1 MEEYLLKQMK
11 RTCGGR
17 TRPQAM
23 GRYIMRTGSTGLG
36 SIRFTSPRITGH
48 RHRSDRSS
56 AAELFRNIPSPLQQS
71 LCGVGV
77 SGSLPVRN
85 DAHVINPASGVT
97 QSIGDDDEEEPLLLL
112 PGRPG
117 KPGSGS
123 AGLEHGGCKP
133 GDDEPGM
140 GGGDGLAPGRPGK
153 PAIGG
158 DGLAPGKPGLR
169 CLVPG
174 NGKPGNRSNGDA
186 TARFLAASDDCSSSS
201 IVTITATMTTARL
214 DIMDDA
220 SIFLPSI
227 TCN

>member
-1 MEEYLLKQMK
+1 
-11 RTCGGR
+11 
-17 TRPQAM
+17 
-23 GRYIMRTGSTGLG
+23 MRTGSMGLG

-85 DAHVINPASGVT
+85 DAHVISPASGVM
-97 QSIGDDDEEEPLLLL
+97 QSIGDDDDEEEEPLL
-112 PGRPG
+112 PGRSG

-123 AGLEHGGCKP
+123 AGLEHGGCEP
-133 GDDEPGM
+133 GDDEPAM

-174 NGKPGNRSNGDA
+174 KPGNRSNGDA
-186 TARFLAASDDCSSSS
+186 TARFLAASDGCSCSST
-201 IVTITATMTTARL
+201 VTITATMTTVRL

-220 SIFLPSI
+220 SIFLPSF